1 MVGWFLYPWISDFLL
16 RPYRDIAS
24 RSIAGGNLIATS
36 PVEGFAVR
44 VKITLYVAI
53 AFAMPVILW
62 QIWRFVSP
70 GLYKHERRYAWPFV
84 MSGAHA
90 VRRWAPM
97 LAYWTLPKALDWLSA
112 IGGNN
117 ITQAYT
123 ADKYYQLIAY
133 MMLAFGIC
141 FEFPIV
147 LVFLQMAGI
156 VSNEWLRKYRRHAIV
171 VIFVIVAVATPSN
184 DPISL
189 LALSLPLCVFYEVAI
204 VVGPASATGAS
215 AGRRLLLPVDGRRR
229 RVPRLV
235 RLRARPVPAAV
246 RSTRSTR
253 ASPCSSPRPPGRARP
268 SSPSTRWTSRCA
280 SGGKAFYTA
289 PIKALSNQKFGDL
302 VARYGSRPRRAA
314 HGRQQHQRR
323 RRPSS

>member
-1 MVGWFLYPWISDFLL
+1 MTLIEHMIELRRRLIVSFVAIAVAAVVGWFVYPWVSHALL
-16 RPYRDIAS
+16 APYRDIAD

-44 VKITLYVAI
+44 LKITIYVAI
-53 AFAMPVILW
+53 ALAMPVILW

-84 MSGAHA
+84 ISGITLFVMGAA
-90 VRRWAPM
+90 
-97 LAYWTLPKALDWLSA
+97 LAYWTLPKALEWLSA
-112 IGGNN
+112 VGGNN

-141 FEFPIV
+141 FEFPIL

-171 VIFVIVAVATPSN
+171 VIFIIVAVATPSN

-189 LALSLPLCVFYEVAI
+189 IALSLPLCVFYEIAI
-204 VVGPASATGAS
+204 VI
-215 AGRRLLLPVDGRRR
+215 GRVRNRR
-229 RVPRLV
+229 
-235 RLRARPVPAAV
+235 
-246 RSTRSTR
+246 
-253 ASPCSSPRPPGRARP
+253 
-268 SSPSTRWTSRCA
+268 
-280 SGGKAFYTA
+280 K
-289 PIKALSNQKFGDL
+289 
-302 VARYGSRPRRAA
+302 RRAA
-314 HGRQQHQRR
+314 AA
-323 RRPSS
+323 S

>member
-1 MVGWFLYPWISDFLL
+1 MTLIEHLIELRKRIIVCAVAIGLAAVVGWFMYPWVSNLLL

-36 PVEGFAVR
+36 PIEGFAVR
-44 VKITLYVAI
+44 MKITVYVAI
-53 AFAMPVILW
+53 AIAMPVILW

-70 GLYKHERRYAWPFV
+70 GLYKHERRYALPFV
-84 MSGAHA
+84 LSAIVLFVMGAA
-90 VRRWAPM
+90 

-171 VIFVIVAVATPSN
+171 VIFIVVAVATPSN
-184 DPISL
+184 DPISM
-189 LALSLPLCVFYEVAI
+189 LALCIPLWIFYAVAL
-204 VVGPASATGAS
+204 GFGAY
-215 AGRRLLLPVDGRRR
+215 LDRRR
-229 RVPRLV
+229 R
-235 RLRARPVPAAV
+235 
-246 RSTRSTR
+246 
-253 ASPCSSPRPPGRARP
+253 
-268 SSPSTRWTSRCA
+268 
-280 SGGKAFYTA
+280 
-289 PIKALSNQKFGDL
+289 
-302 VARYGSRPRRAA
+302 RRAA
-314 HGRQQHQRR
+314 AKT
-323 RRPSS
+323 

>member
-1 MVGWFLYPWISDFLL
+1 MSTNALPAGAADQGRMTLIEHLIELRRRIIVCAVAIGLFAVVGWFLYPWISDFLL
-16 RPYRDIAS
+16 RPYRDIAH

-44 VKITLYVAI
+44 MKITLYVAV

-62 QIWRFVSP
+62 QIWRFVAP

-84 MSGAHA
+84 VSAITLFVSGA
-90 VRRWAPM
+90 M

-112 IGGNN
+112 VGGDN

-171 VIFVIVAVATPSN
+171 VIFVVVAVATPSN

-189 LALSLPLCVFYEVAI
+189 LALSLPLVVFYEVAI
-204 VVGPASATGAS
+204 VVGRVRN
-215 AGRRLLLPVDGRRR
+215 RR
-229 RVPRLV
+229 
-235 RLRARPVPAAV
+235 
-246 RSTRSTR
+246 
-253 ASPCSSPRPPGRARP
+253 
-268 SSPSTRWTSRCA
+268 
-280 SGGKAFYTA
+280 K
-289 PIKALSNQKFGDL
+289 
-302 VARYGSRPRRAA
+302 RRAA
-314 HGRQQHQRR
+314 DAAA
-323 RRPSS
+323 S

>member
-1 MVGWFLYPWISDFLL
+1 MTLIEHLIELRKRIIVCAVAIGLAAVVGWFMYPWVSNLLL

-36 PVEGFAVR
+36 PIEGFAVR
-44 VKITLYVAI
+44 MKITVYVAI
-53 AFAMPVILW
+53 AIAMPVILW

-70 GLYKHERRYAWPFV
+70 GLYKHERRYALPFV
-84 MSGAHA
+84 LSAIVLFVMGAA
-90 VRRWAPM
+90 

-171 VIFVIVAVATPSN
+171 VIFIVVAVATPSN

-189 LALSLPLCVFYEVAI
+189 LALSLPLCVFYEGAI
-204 VVGPASATGAS
+204 II
-215 AGRRLLLPVDGRRR
+215 GRIRNRR
-229 RVPRLV
+229 
-235 RLRARPVPAAV
+235 
-246 RSTRSTR
+246 
-253 ASPCSSPRPPGRARP
+253 
-268 SSPSTRWTSRCA
+268 
-280 SGGKAFYTA
+280 K
-289 PIKALSNQKFGDL
+289 
-302 VARYGSRPRRAA
+302 RRAA
-314 HGRQQHQRR
+314 ATSGG
-323 RRPSS
+323 

>member
-1 MVGWFLYPWISDFLL
+1 MTLIEHLIELRRRVIISFVAIGVGAVIGWFLYPWVSHALL
-16 RPYRDIAS
+16 APYRDIAD

-44 VKITLYVAI
+44 VKITIYVAI
-53 AFAMPVILW
+53 ALAMPVILW

-84 MSGAHA
+84 LSGVTLFAMGA
-90 VRRWAPM
+90 A
-97 LAYWTLPKALDWLSA
+97 LAYWTLPKALDWLSS

-133 MMLAFGIC
+133 MMLAFGVC

-147 LVFLQMAGI
+147 LILLQVAGI

-189 LALSLPLCVFYEVAI
+189 FALSLPLCIFYEVAI
-204 VVGPASATGAS
+204 LF
-215 AGRRLLLPVDGRRR
+215 GRIRDRR
-229 RVPRLV
+229 
-235 RLRARPVPAAV
+235 
-246 RSTRSTR
+246 
-253 ASPCSSPRPPGRARP
+253 
-268 SSPSTRWTSRCA
+268 
-280 SGGKAFYTA
+280 K
-289 PIKALSNQKFGDL
+289 
-302 VARYGSRPRRAA
+302 RRAA
-314 HGRQQHQRR
+314 ATTG
-323 RRPSS
+323 